1 MGSHAEILANRIV
14 PYVAG
19 NILDGVAMAENV
31 IVVTHFPE
39 LAVVVLLESEGGST
53 FEFFHEVEKVSVD
66 IDSVD

>member
-1 MGSHAEILANRIV
+1 MESHAEILANRIV

-39 LAVVVLLESEGGST
+39 LAVVVLLELESGST
-53 FEFFHEVEKVSVD
+53 FEFFHEAKEIRVNVD
-66 IDSVD
+66 RMD